1 MNNLLKSDKKS
12 IWIDL
17 GNSPHVPFFVS
28 LAGEFEARGHNVLWT
43 ARDYAQ
49 TVQMAWDAGLLPD
62 VFGSHGG
69 RNLISKGL
77 KFTARFWDLA
87 KWSRGKK
94 IDLVVSHNSLEPLA
108 VGRMFGIN
116 SVNLMDYEH
125 HPNNHVSFRLA
136 KKVIVPTSFP
146 DANLRRFGASKAK
159 TRRFNGIKE
168 DVYLASF
175 DPDPEFPDKLKSLGV
190 SSEDILIVVRP
201 HAPDALYNRHFK
213 NGLLDQ
219 VLDSFATAENTKI
232 IVLPRNAAQGNDLRL
247 RHTQPNIIFP
257 KATLDGS
264 NLIAAA
270 DLVLSGGGTMNREA
284 AALGVPTA
292 TIFTG
297 LAAAIDEYLCSE
309 GRMIRIESIDDID
322 SIKLVKKQELN
333 LRGQTAIRKEVADL
347 ILE

>member
-17 GNSPHVPFFVS
+17 GNSPHVPFFVL

-108 VGRMFGIN
+108 VARMFGIN

-146 DANLRRFGASKAK
+146 DANLRRFGASS
-159 TRRFNGIKE
+159 
-168 DVYLASF
+168 ASQ
-175 DPDPEFPDKLKSLGV
+175 
-190 SSEDILIVVRP
+190 
-201 HAPDALYNRHFK
+201 N
-213 NGLLDQ
+213 
-219 VLDSFATAENTKI
+219 
-232 IVLPRNAAQGNDLRL
+232 
-247 RHTQPNIIFP
+247 
-257 KATLDGS
+257 
-264 NLIAAA
+264 
-270 DLVLSGGGTMNREA
+270 
-284 AALGVPTA
+284 
-292 TIFTG
+292 
-297 LAAAIDEYLCSE
+297 C
-309 GRMIRIESIDDID
+309 IR
-322 SIKLVKKQELN
+322 
-333 LRGQTAIRKEVADL
+333 
-347 ILE
+347 